1 MMNEL
6 VSDPARAV
14 LWGGAL
20 LGVLYGVI
28 GQWSRFCA
36 VRSLLD
42 WWSRGHGGRL
52 GGFLLAMAVAL
63 LGSQL
68 LHIGGYVNLNDSHY
82 TARSASLLMVPV
94 GGILFGLGM
103 TLANACGS
111 RSLVLLGEGNL
122 RSLVVLLSLG
132 VGAGMALSGLIAP
145 LRIWLEDSARVPLPG
160 TTVPEALTLMGLS
173 PTVATIA
180 AMVLLI
186 VTLALVLRPCLR
198 DMNVRDWCGG
208 LLIGLLIP
216 AGWWI
221 TGVLGHDDFD
231 PQRLAS
237 LTFVAP
243 VNDSLEYLMLST
255 GTRLQFGTTLV
266 YSVVAGSLAMAVLSG
281 RFQWRGF
288 ERTGQLGKAITG
300 GLFMGI
306 GGVIA
311 LGCTIGQG
319 LTGFST
325 LALSSLLAI
334 TGIITG
340 ARLGFRLQSV

>member
-1 MMNEL
+1 MSEL
-6 VSDPARAV
+6 VSDPATAV

-20 LGVLYGVI
+20 LGLVYGAI

-36 VRSLLD
+36 VRGLLD

-68 LHIGGYVNLNDSHY
+68 LHIAGYLNLNDSHY
-82 TARSASLLMVPV
+82 TARSASLFLVPV
-94 GGILFGLGM
+94 GGLLFGLGM

-122 RSLVVLLSLG
+122 RSLVVLLSLA
-132 VGAGMALSGLIAP
+132 VGAGMTLSGVLAP
-145 LRIWLEDSARVPLPG
+145 LRLWLEDAVRVPPPG

-173 PTVATIA
+173 PTLATGLA
-180 AMVLLI
+180 VTLLI
-186 VTLALVLRPCLR
+186 AVIALLLRPR
-198 DMNVRDWCGG
+198 IRHMSARDWSGG

-221 TGVLGHDDFD
+221 TGVLGHDDLD

-243 VNDSLEYLMLST
+243 INDSLEYLMLST
-255 GTRLQFGTTLV
+255 GTRLQFGTV
-266 YSVVAGSLAMAVLSG
+266 VAYSIVAGSLVMALLSG
-281 RFQWRGF
+281 DFRWRGF
-288 ERTGQLGKAITG
+288 EHTAQLGKAITG
-300 GLFMGI
+300 GLVMGI

-319 LTGFST
+319 LTGFSS

-334 TGIITG
+334 AGIIAG
-340 ARLGFRLQSV
+340 ARLGFRLQSA